1 MRTQTRQAFN
11 AYLQQMA
18 QINGVTSALEKF
30 AVDPSVQ
37 QRLEQRMQETSSFLG
52 RINMM
57 GVTEQ
62 QGAKLG
68 LGIGGPIASRTNTT
82 TTDRGTTDPTA
93 LDDDVYFCKQTNF
106 DTHLTYAKMDAWAK
120 FPNFQTMIRDVILQR
135 QALDR
140 IMVGFNGVSAAAATD
155 PVANPLRQDVNIG
168 WLQQYRANKPA
179 SVMTGGGTAG
189 QIRIGSAAGADYA
202 TLDALVFD
210 LVNNLIEPWYRE
222 DPGLVAVVG
231 RSMMADKYFPL
242 INSTQPATEQI
253 ATDLVISQKRIGGLP
268 GVQVPFMIDDGV
280 MVTTLDNLSL
290 YWQEGGR
297 RRTIVD
303 NAKRDRIET
312 YDSSNDAYVVEDY
325 GRGCMA
331 ENITFS
337 WS

>member
-1 MRTQTRQAFN
+1 MRTETRLAFN
-11 AYLQQMA
+11 AYLQQQA
-18 QINGVTSALEKF
+18 QLNGVPSAVEKF
-30 AVDPSVQ
+30 TVDPSVQ

-82 TTDRGTTDPTA
+82 TTDRATTDPSA
-93 LDDDVYFCKQTNF
+93 LDEDLYFCKQTNF

-140 IMVGFNGVSAAAATD
+140 VMIGFNGTSAAAATD

-168 WLQQYRANKPA
+168 WLQKYRANKPA
-179 SVMTGGGTAG
+179 SVMTGGGTPG

-280 MVTTLDNLSL
+280 LVTTLDNLSL

-325 GRGCMA
+325 GRGCMG
-331 ENITFS
+331 ENITFT
-337 WS
+337 W